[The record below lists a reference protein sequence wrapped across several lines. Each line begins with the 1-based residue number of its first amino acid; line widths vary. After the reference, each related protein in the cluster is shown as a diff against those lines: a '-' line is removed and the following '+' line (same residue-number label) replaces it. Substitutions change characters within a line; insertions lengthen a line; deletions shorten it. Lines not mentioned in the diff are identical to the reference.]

1 MNRTVSTDSLP
12 NLGPGAFAPDANSPF
27 FMSVADFTNLQRYL
41 DAGTQLP
48 LTPNDLVVR
57 LKMAATDAASAE
69 FSGMLDGYNKLATH
83 CGDFRSNTLTPMI
96 TLAEDIANY
105 GDDASGTYLPALV
118 AIIEVWQ
125 NATDATVIAKL
136 KAKFA
141 AALDVLRQAADDN
154 AAKAKAMQTKI
165 KTFTDETTADQA
177 FLQPIRDTIEKKY
190 QGEGG
195 EIARLMTEVKN
206 DSDQMDYWNS
216 EYNKDVTIAC
226 TTACYAWVVPYGT
239 VAAAIVAGVYGKKAQ
254 DALDKV
260 HQFRD
265 QMNAASAEEQRD
277 VQLMADLK
285 IADTSLSGILTALQ
299 GALLVLQKM
308 EGIWTALSGDIAAI
322 STNLSK
328 ANTVPLII
336 KDAVADAVIAAW
348 VKVSKEARTYVTNAF
363 VTIVTEAE
371 VSANPADPRFAAPPP
386 APPAAALVLAQPTLQ
401 PA

>member
-1 MNRTVSTDSLP
+1 MNTAVTTTSPPD
-12 NLGPGAFAPDANSPF
+12 LGPGAFAPDAKSPF
-27 FMSVADFTNLQRYL
+27 FMSTADFTNLQRYL

-48 LTPNDLVVR
+48 LTPHDLVIR
-57 LKMAATDAASAE
+57 LKMDATDAASSE
-69 FSGMLDGYNKLATH
+69 FTGMLEGYNKLAGH

-118 AIIEVWQ
+118 TIIESWQ
-125 NATDATVIAKL
+125 DATDPVVVAKL
-136 KAKFA
+136 KAKFE
-141 AALDVLRQAADDN
+141 AALGVLKQAADDN
-154 AAKAKAMQTKI
+154 AAKAKAMQKKI
-165 KTFTDETTADQA
+165 QSFADDTTADQA
-177 FLQPIRDTIEKKY
+177 FLQPIRDTIKKKY
-190 QGEGG
+190 EGEGG
-195 EIARLMTEVKN
+195 EIARLMTEVQN

-216 EYNKDVTIAC
+216 EYNRDVTIAC

-239 VAAAIVAGVYGKKAQ
+239 IAAAVVAGVYGKKAQ
-254 DALDKV
+254 NALDKV

-285 IADTSLSGILTALQ
+285 IADASLGGILTALQ
-299 GALLVLQKM
+299 GALVVLQKM

-322 STNLSK
+322 SANLSK
-328 ANTVPLII
+328 ADTVPLII

-348 VKVSKEARTYVTNAF
+348 IRVSKEARNYVTNAF

-371 VSANPADPRFAAPPP
+371 VSANPADPRFAAPPA
-386 APPAAALVLAQPTLQ
+386 APVAAQPALQ